1 MNICILFPIDLYN
14 DLSYIT
20 KYNIQ
25 TVYLAEDIHYFK
37 RPKMKFNILKPVYHR
52 ATMKCYFDFLKSKV
66 KSYYIE
72 CDTDW
77 TKIKLHI

>member
-1 MNICILFPIDLYN
+1 
-14 DLSYIT
+14 
-20 KYNIQ
+20 
-25 TVYLAEDIHYFK
+25 
-37 RPKMKFNILKPVYHR
+37 MKFNILKPVYHR

-77 TKIKLHI
+77 TKIKLQYKTLYFF